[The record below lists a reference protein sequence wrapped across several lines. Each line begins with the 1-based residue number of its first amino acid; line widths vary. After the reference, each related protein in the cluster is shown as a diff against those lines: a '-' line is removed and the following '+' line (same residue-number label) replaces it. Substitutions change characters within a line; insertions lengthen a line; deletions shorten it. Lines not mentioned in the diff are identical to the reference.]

1 MFRIALKGILGRKAR
16 LVLTSLAVIL
26 GTAFLSGTSVFSATL
41 NRTFDDLF
49 SDVFK
54 NVDAYVRSSQVIEAD
69 FGQEERQ
76 RIPVSLVD
84 AVKSVPG
91 VSDAAPDIQAFARI
105 IGSDGKPLG
114 ADGNGPP
121 TFGGIYTKFEGALW
135 TIQQG
140 KAPMNGN
147 EAAIDEAS
155 AKTGKLNVGD
165 KVKIVAQ
172 SGSREFTLVGIA
184 SYGDVRSPGGATF
197 ALFDPTT
204 AAEFLTK
211 PGYIDDILVT
221 GDGSKSDS
229 ELATAI
235 QKALPTDVKTETL
248 TGEEITKETQDQIGQ
263 FINIIGTFLTIF
275 GFIALIVGG
284 FVINN
289 VFSISA
295 AQRQRENALLRALGA
310 SKNQITGTILVESA
324 FVGVL
329 GSVLGF
335 FMGIGFAKLLQ
346 IGLPKL
352 GFDLPSGGLIVNQTA
367 FLISFITGVI
377 VTIVSGLLPAFRA
390 SRVPPLAAM
399 RETAIE
405 VNYHRIDITILVQF
419 IPAAIISNIL
429 GMVTIPQLTVL
440 YFIAAFVGV
449 RMVWSRT
456 INRHIIIR
464 RLIPVFV
471 SIGIALIS
479 LIAVLTGASNNLLGV
494 TVGFA
499 FLAVIIAG
507 PYIALPTAL
516 FIGRPIAA
524 TRGITGKMARQNSAR
539 NPIRT
544 ARTASPV
551 LIGVAL
557 ITSVSALAASISGKI
572 DSVFADQFKGDY
584 VVNTNNRG
592 FGGLSPSLATD
603 LAKLPEV
610 QQATGIGL
618 VTAKLDGK
626 GQYITTIS
634 PDTIDGVWDLGLNN
648 AKYSDLATNS
658 IFISQKRADKKGF
671 TMGSVINAEFA
682 DGTIRPLTISG
693 FYEHNEIG
701 DYVVSKDLIA
711 DTTVISFDVGV
722 YISTKD
728 GVSADK
734 ASTVLTAA
742 VAKYGQG
749 ELLSKKDYIKKQS
762 GSVTQFLSVIYALLA
777 LSLLIATLG
786 VVITLLLSVFERQRE
801 LGLLRAVGMTQS
813 QVRTTVRWET
823 VITALLGVFL
833 GVVLGIGL
841 GWVIV
846 YVLKDQGLDNFEL
859 PVSTVLKIMVSSF
872 LVALFAAIYPAW
884 RATKV
889 DILNALNTN

>member
-1 MFRIALKGILGRKAR
+1 MFRIALKSILGRKAR

-26 GTAFLSGTSVFSATL
+26 GSAFLSGTSVFSATL

-76 RIPVSLVD
+76 RIPVALVD
-84 AVKSVPG
+84 TVKKVPG

-121 TFGGIYTKFEGALW
+121 TFGGIYTKYEGALW
-135 TIQQG
+135 TIQEG
-140 KAPMNGN
+140 KAPVNGF

-155 AKTGKLNVGD
+155 AKAGKLKVGD

-172 SGSREFTLVGIA
+172 SGSRQFKLVGIA

-204 AAEFLTK
+204 ASEFLTK
-211 PGYIDDILVT
+211 PGFIDDILVT
-221 GDGSKSDS
+221 GDGSLSDT
-229 ELATAI
+229 ELSQAITAAI
-235 QKALPTDVKTETL
+235 PSDQKVETL
-248 TGEEITKETQDQIGQ
+248 TGDEITKETQDQIGQ

-310 SKNQITGTILVESA
+310 SKKQITGTILIESA

-329 GSVLGF
+329 GSLLGF

-346 IGLPKL
+346 VGLPKL
-352 GFDLPSGGLIVNQTA
+352 GFELPSGGLIVNQNA
-367 FLISFITGVI
+367 FLLSFITGVV
-377 VTIVSGLLPAFRA
+377 VTIISGLLPAFRA

-405 VNYHRIDITILVQF
+405 VNYHRIDITALIQL
-419 IPAAIISNIL
+419 IPALMIAKVL
-429 GMVTIPQLTVL
+429 EVLTVPQLTVL
-440 YFIAAFVGV
+440 YIIAAFIVV
-449 RMVWSRT
+449 R
-456 INRHIIIR
+456 IIWNKTVKRNVSIR
-464 RLIPVFV
+464 RLIPV
-471 SIGIALIS
+471 ALSVVIS
-479 LIAVLTGASNNLLGV
+479 LATLIAVLNGASSNLLGA
-494 TVGFA
+494 TVGFT

-524 TRGITGKMARQNSAR
+524 ARGITGTMARQNSAR

-572 DSVFADQFKGDY
+572 DTVFADQFNGDY
-584 VVNTNNRG
+584 VVNTDNRG

-610 QQATGIGL
+610 DQATGIGL

-634 PDTIDGVWDLGLNN
+634 PDTIDGIWNLGLIN
-648 AKYSDLATNS
+648 AKYSDLTTS
-658 IFISQKRADKKGF
+658 GIFISQKKAEKRGWKKG
-671 TMGSVINAEFA
+671 VVLNAEFA
-682 DGTIRPLTISG
+682 DGTTRPLTIVG
-693 FYEHNEIG
+693 FYDHNEIG
-701 DYVVSKDLIA
+701 DYIVSKELLA
-711 DTTVISFDVGV
+711 NTTVVSFDVGV
-722 YISTKD
+722 YIATKE
-728 GVSADK
+728 GVSASQASK
-734 ASTVLTAA
+734 ALTAA
-742 VAKYGQG
+742 VKKYGQG
-749 ELLSKKDYIKKQS
+749 ELLSKSDYIKKQS

-777 LSLLIATLG
+777 LSLLIAALG

-846 YVLKDQGLDNFEL
+846 YVLKDQGLDTFEL
-859 PVSTVLKIMVSSF
+859 PISTVLKIMVMSF
-872 LVALFAAIYPAW
+872 LVALVAAIYPAW

-889 DILNALNTN
+889 DILSALNTN